1 MSMPIALVAEDE
13 PILMIQGVSAI
24 EDAGFEVL
32 EARNTD
38 EAIAV
43 LEGRDDIR
51 VVVTDLQ
58 MTGSMDGMK
67 LARAVRDRW
76 PPILIIVVS
85 GHIKPKMGDL
95 PENVTFLSKP
105 YSDNQMHRALASWPR
120 VETQRS
126 Q

>member
-1 MSMPIALVAEDE
+1 MPIALVVEYE
-13 PILMIQGVSAI
+13 PILMIQA
-24 EDAGFEVL
+24 
-32 EARNTD
+32 D

-51 VVVTDLQ
+51 VVVTDVQ
-58 MTGSMDGMK
+58 MPGSMDGMK

-105 YSDNQMHRALASWPR
+105 YSDNQMHQALSLLSR
-120 VETQRS
+120 
-126 Q
+126 

>member
-1 MSMPIALVAEDE
+1 MSMPIALVVEDE
-13 PILMIQGVSAI
+13 PILMIQAVTVV

-32 EARNTD
+32 EARNAD

-43 LEGRDDIR
+43 LESRDDIR
-51 VVVTDLQ
+51 VVVTDVQ
-58 MTGSMDGMK
+58 MPGSMDGMK

-85 GHIKPKMGDL
+85 GHVRRRMGDL

-105 YSDNQMHRALASWPR
+105 YSDNQMHQALSLTA
-120 VETQRS
+120 
-126 Q
+126 

>member
-1 MSMPIALVAEDE
+1 MSMPIALVVEDE
-13 PILMIQGVSAI
+13 PILMIQAVTVV

-32 EARNTD
+32 EARNAD

-43 LEGRDDIR
+43 LESRDDIR
-51 VVVTDLQ
+51 VVVTDVQ
-58 MTGSMDGMK
+58 MPGSMDGMK

-85 GHIKPKMGDL
+85 GHVRPKMGDL

-105 YSDNQMHRALASWPR
+105 YSDNQMHQALSLMA
-120 VETQRS
+120 
-126 Q
+126 

>member
-1 MSMPIALVAEDE
+1 MSMPIALVVEYE
-13 PILMIQGVSAI
+13 PILMIQA
-24 EDAGFEVL
+24 
-32 EARNTD
+32 D

-51 VVVTDLQ
+51 VVVTDVQ
-58 MTGSMDGMK
+58 MPGSMDGMK

-95 PENVTFLSKP
+95 P
-105 YSDNQMHRALASWPR
+105 
-120 VETQRS
+120 
-126 Q
+126 

>member
-105 YSDNQMHRALASWPR
+105 YSDNQMHQALSLLSR
-120 VETQRS
+120 
-126 Q
+126 

>member
-1 MSMPIALVAEDE
+1 MSMPIALVVEYE
-13 PILMIQGVSAI
+13 PILMIQA
-24 EDAGFEVL
+24 
-32 EARNTD
+32 D

-51 VVVTDLQ
+51 VVVTDVQ
-58 MTGSMDGMK
+58 MPGSMDGMK

-105 YSDNQMHRALASWPR
+105 YSDNQMHQALSLLSR
-120 VETQRS
+120 
-126 Q
+126 

>member
-1 MSMPIALVAEDE
+1 MSMPIALVVEYE
-13 PILMIQGVSAI
+13 PILMIQA
-24 EDAGFEVL
+24 
-32 EARNTD
+32 D

-43 LEGRDDIR
+43 LECRDDIR
-51 VVVTDLQ
+51 VVVTDVQ
-58 MTGSMDGMK
+58 MPGSMDGMK

-105 YSDNQMHRALASWPR
+105 YSDNQMHQALSLLSR
-120 VETQRS
+120 
-126 Q
+126 

>member
-1 MSMPIALVAEDE
+1 MSMPIALVVEDE
-13 PILMIQGVSAI
+13 PILMIQAATVV

-32 EARNTD
+32 EARNAD

-43 LEGRDDIR
+43 LESRDDIR
-51 VVVTDLQ
+51 VVVTDVQ
-58 MTGSMDGMK
+58 MPGSMDGMK

-85 GHIKPKMGDL
+85 GHVRPKMGDL

-105 YSDNQMHRALASWPR
+105 YSDNQMHQALSLMA
-120 VETQRS
+120 
-126 Q
+126 

>member
-13 PILMIQGVSAI
+13 PILMIQA
-24 EDAGFEVL
+24 
-32 EARNTD
+32 D

-105 YSDNQMHRALASWPR
+105 YSDNQMHRALASWP
-120 VETQRS
+120 S
-126 Q
+126 S